1 MVVPDNAT
9 AEKVPA
15 IAGMMM
21 YQKDNRQLF
30 IKVNKT
36 WNEIAQK
43 KEVNLYIDVLNM
55 L

>member
-1 MVVPDNAT
+1 MVVPDNAI

-21 YQKDNRQLF
+21 YQKNNRQLF
-30 IKVNKT
+30 LKVNKT